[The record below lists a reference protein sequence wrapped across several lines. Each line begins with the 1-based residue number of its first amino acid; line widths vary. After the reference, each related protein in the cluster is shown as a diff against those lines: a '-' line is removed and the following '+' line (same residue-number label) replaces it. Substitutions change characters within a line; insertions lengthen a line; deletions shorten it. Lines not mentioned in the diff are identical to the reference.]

1 MHELLNSDT
10 LFNDNNW
17 WVVFFFLQLE
27 DCCRHI
33 QYFMRLN
40 HLVLTIPSQ
49 FSIIYISFPSDF
61 INLPGIVP
69 LPRKAHLK
77 ANKSSAAFSEVQG

>member
-1 MHELLNSDT
+1 MNSLIVT
-10 LFNDNNW
+10 PSSMMIIGGFLF
-17 WVVFFFLQLE
+17 FFFLQLE

-61 INLPGIVP
+61 INLPEIVP

-77 ANKSSAAFSEVQG
+77 ANKFSAAFSEVQG